1 MSLAVKWNNEHKQR
15 WANIDRLAEQN
26 RWNREAKAEVLIA
39 PKPEPIPEPEPEPIE
54 DGWAEQQ
61 ITKHK
66 PVWFSVIS
74 ATKLTPRGAPTIRTI
89 QRATCDVYGVKLND
103 LLSAR
108 RTANVV
114 IPRHVSMYL
123 AKELTALSYPR
134 IGRATGDRD
143 HTVAIYAHNKIK
155 MQIARDK
162 KLAANVRCLISMFA
176 GASR

>member
-26 RWNREAKAEVLIA
+26 RWNRKVKAEVLIA
-39 PKPEPIPEPEPEPIE
+39 PKPVPIPEPEPEPIE
-54 DGWAEQQ
+54 DGWVERQTQ
-61 ITKHK
+61 KYK
-66 PVWFSVIS
+66 QPFFSIVS
-74 ATKLTPRGAPTIRTI
+74 AVKVTPTGQPTIRTI
-89 QRATCDVYGVKLND
+89 QRATCDVYGIKMRD

-108 RTANVV
+108 RTANLVL
-114 IPRHVSMYL
+114 PRHVSMYL
-123 AKELTALSYPR
+123 ARELTSLSYPR
-134 IGRATGDRD
+134 IARATGDRD

-155 MQIARDK
+155 MQIASDK

>member
-26 RWNREAKAEVLIA
+26 RWNRKAKAEVLIA

-54 DGWAEQQ
+54 DGWVEQQ

-66 PVWFSVIS
+66 PVWFSVVS
-74 ATKLTPRGAPTIRTI
+74 ATKLTPRGAQTIRTI
-89 QRATCDVYGVKLND
+89 QRATCDVYDVKLND

-108 RTANVV
+108 RTWNVV
-114 IPRHVSMYL
+114 LPRQVSMYL
-123 AKELTALSYPR
+123 AKELTRLSYPQ

-143 HTVAIYAHNKIK
+143 HSTSINAHRKIERLLK
-155 MQIARDK
+155 SNDG
-162 KLAANVRCLISMFA
+162 LAAKVALIRERLA
-176 GASR
+176 

>member
-39 PKPEPIPEPEPEPIE
+39 PKPVPTPEPEPETVE
-54 DGWAEQQ
+54 DGWVERQAQ
-61 ITKHK
+61 KHK
-66 PVWFSVIS
+66 QPFFSIVS
-74 ATKLTPRGAPTIRTI
+74 AVKVTPTGQPTIRTI

-108 RTANVV
+108 RTADIV

-123 AKELTALSYPR
+123 AKELTSLSYPR
-134 IGRATGDRD
+134 IARATGDRD
-143 HTVAIYAHNKIK
+143 HTVAIYAHGKIDRLLK
-155 MQIARDK
+155 SDDV
-162 KLAANVRCLISMFA
+162 LAARVSLIKESI
-176 GASR
+176 G

>member
-114 IPRHVSMYL
+114 MPRMVSVYL
-123 AKELTALSYPR
+123 AKELTRLSWIR
-134 IGRATGDRD
+134 IGRATGGRD
-143 HTVAIYAHNKIK
+143 HSSAIHAHRKIAHLLK
-155 MQIARDK
+155 SDE
-162 KLAANVRCLISMFA
+162 KLADRVAEIKRRLA
-176 GASR
+176 